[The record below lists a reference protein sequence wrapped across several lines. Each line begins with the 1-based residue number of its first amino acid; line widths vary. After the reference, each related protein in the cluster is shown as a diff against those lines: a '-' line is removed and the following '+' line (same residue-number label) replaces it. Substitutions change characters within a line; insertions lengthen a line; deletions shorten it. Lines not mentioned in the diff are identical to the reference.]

1 MGEVS
6 VYHLHR
12 LGRISHCCLTTPSH
26 YRHQC
31 WLTASGIHLRP
42 TSQVVLWTLIRE
54 MSLKITLVKILP
66 YLPGANELIIPI
78 LYRHVWRMRI
88 SYIDGLVQDW
98 SMSSALAMEIP
109 QSCTKLSIYSS
120 SQNDKD
126 IVGNKLNAFL
136 NRWLNWSRTHQCPL
150 NGQDQTPWISLKHR
164 NRATFTGKHDAVIK
178 WKHFPRYWP
187 FVRGIHRSPVN
198 SPAQR
203 PVTRNFDVLFDLHL
217 NKRFSK
223 QWLGFLFE
231 TLSRSLWRHC
241 YGNAPT

>member
-1 MGEVS
+1 MPELLLSTSLIIFRSSKCVFAWPIFSIAMFNSSRSGNTKWER
-6 VYHLHR
+6 YQFIMQLDR

-31 WLTASGIHLRP
+31 WLNASSILLRP
-42 TSQVVLWTLIRE
+42 TSQVVPWTLIRE
-54 MSLKITLVKILP
+54 MSLKITLVKLLP

-109 QSCTKLSIYSS
+109 QSYTKLSIYSS

-150 NGQDQTPWISLKHR
+150 NGQDQTPWISLKHK
-164 NRATFTGKHDAVIK
+164 NKATFTGKHDAVIK
-178 WKHFPRYWP
+178 WKHFPRY
-187 FVRGIHRSPVN
+187 
-198 SPAQR
+198 
-203 PVTRNFDVLFDLHL
+203 
-217 NKRFSK
+217 
-223 QWLGFLFE
+223 
-231 TLSRSLWRHC
+231 
-241 YGNAPT
+241 